1 MRFRFIQQHAGQ
13 FRITLMCK
21 VLGVSRAG
29 YYAWR
34 KRKPSQREL
43 ANRVLRRLIR
53 LRHKEHRSVYG
64 YRRIHRLL
72 RREQMVG
79 KNRVARL
86 MRQEGL
92 FGCRRRRF
100 KRTTQ
105 SQHNLPVAPNL
116 LAQDFTST
124 RPNQKWVGDI
134 TFIPTDEGWL
144 YLAVVLDL
152 FSRLVVG
159 WAMAPY
165 LDDRLTRSALNMA
178 LARRHLDDGL
188 LHHSDRGRQYAS
200 GAYLRIL
207 SDQVTRS
214 MSRTANVYDNAPME
228 SFFASLKSELLHGRR
243 FRTRQEARLAIF
255 DYIELFYNR
264 KRLHSSLGYLSPMQF
279 ESLSTA
285 P

>member
-1 MRFRFIQQHAGQ
+1 VRFRFIQQYAGE
-13 FRITLMCK
+13 FRIPLMCQ

-34 KRKPSQREL
+34 KRNPSRREL
-43 ANRVLRRLIR
+43 ANQVLRRLIR

-64 YRRIHRLL
+64 YRRLHALL
-72 RREQMVG
+72 RREQVVG

-92 FGCRRRRF
+92 SGRRRRRF

-105 SQHNLPVAPNL
+105 SRHNLPVAPNL
-116 LAQDFTST
+116 LDQDFTST

-144 YLAVVLDL
+144 YLAVMLDL

-159 WAMAPY
+159 WAMATY
-165 LDDRLTRSALNMA
+165 LDDRLTRSALQMA
-178 LARRHLDDGL
+178 QARRRLGQHL
-188 LHHSDRGRQYAS
+188 LHHSDRGGQYAS
-200 GAYLRIL
+200 GAYLRLL
-207 SDQVTRS
+207 SSQVIRS
-214 MSRTANVYDNAPME
+214 MSRSGNVYDNSPME
-228 SFFASLKSELLHGRR
+228 SFFASLKTELVHARR
-243 FRTRQEARLAIF
+243 FRTRQEARSAIF
-255 DYIELFYNR
+255 DYIETFYNR

-279 ESLSTA
+279 ESLSTI

>member
-1 MRFRFIQQHAGQ
+1 MKFRFIQQHAGE

-29 YYAWR
+29 YYAWL
-34 KRKPSQREL
+34 KRKPSRREL

-64 YRRIHRLL
+64 YRRIHALL
-72 RREQMVG
+72 RKEQVVG

-92 FGCRRRRF
+92 SGRRRRRF
-100 KRTTQ
+100 KCTTQ
-105 SQHNLPVAPNL
+105 SRHNLPVAPNL

-144 YLAVVLDL
+144 YLAVMLDL
-152 FSRLVVG
+152 FSRLAVG
-159 WAMAPY
+159 WAMAAY
-165 LDDRLTRSALNMA
+165 LDDRLTRSALQMA
-178 LARRHLDDGL
+178 LARRHLGDEL
-188 LHHSDRGRQYAS
+188 LHHSDRGSQYAS
-200 GAYLRIL
+200 GAYLRLL
-207 SDQVTRS
+207 SNQVTRS
-214 MSRTANVYDNAPME
+214 MSRTAYVYDNAPME
-228 SFFASLKSELLHGRR
+228 SFFASLKSELVHGRR
-243 FRTRQEARLAIF
+243 FRTRQEARSAIF
-255 DYIELFYNR
+255 DYIEVFYNR

-279 ESLSTA
+279 ESLSTI

>member
-1 MRFRFIQQHAGQ
+1 VRFRFIQEHAGQ

-29 YYAWR
+29 YYAWL
-34 KRKPSQREL
+34 KRKPSRREL

-64 YRRIHRLL
+64 YRRIQALL
-72 RREQMVG
+72 RREQVVG

-92 FGCRRRRF
+92 FGRRRRRF

-105 SQHNLPVAPNL
+105 SRHNLPVAPNL

-165 LDDRLTRSALNMA
+165 LDDRLTRRALNMA

-200 GAYLRIL
+200 GAYLRLL

-228 SFFASLKSELLHGRR
+228 SFFASLKSELVHGRR
-243 FRTRQEARLAIF
+243 FRTRQEARSAIF

-264 KRLHSSLGYLSPMQF
+264 KRLHSTLGYLSPMQF